1 MTDSVTKA
9 NKNYYAQTLLE
20 ECKYVQQKIKIQNR
34 TDGDLDISE
43 SDIDSNDETE
53 SDIDNDEWIAKK
65 FLIQ

>member
-20 ECKYVQQKIKIQNR
+20 ECKYVQQKIKIENR

>member
-53 SDIDNDEWIAKK
+53 PDIDNDEWIAKK

>member
-53 SDIDNDEWIAKK
+53 SDIDNDE
-65 FLIQ
+65 

>member
-43 SDIDSNDETE
+43 SDIDSNYETE
-53 SDIDNDEWIAKK
+53 SDIDNDEWIAKT